1 MSTYIWPDN
10 QAILDDFAE
19 YFGEIGQELQ
29 IVSKEDLQAGFDRV
43 RNAFGYKPN
52 ADEAEL
58 AAAIFE
64 SASSRHA
71 LVDGNKR
78 LAWHAMTVFL
88 DMNGVWFDA
97 PEKASFDIAMAVVEH
112 TKTVEDLAEFIR
124 GHTSNEPLEPSR

>member
-43 RNAFGYKPN
+43 RNAFGYKPE
-52 ADEAEL
+52 ADAAAL
-58 AAAIFE
+58 AALIFE
-64 SASSRHA
+64 SVSSRHA

-78 LAWHAMTVFL
+78 LAWQAMTVFL
-88 DMNGVWFDA
+88 EMNGVWFDP

-112 TKTVEDLAEFIR
+112 AKTVEDLTNFIR
-124 GHTSNEPLEPSR
+124 DHTSDEPSETSR

>member
-29 IVSKEDLQAGFDRV
+29 IVSKDDLQAGFDRV
-43 RNAFGYKPN
+43 RNAFGDKPD
-52 ADEAEL
+52 ADAAEL
-58 AAAIFE
+58 AALIFE
-64 SASSRHA
+64 SVSSRHA

-78 LAWHAMTVFL
+78 LAWQAMTVFL

-112 TKTVEDLAEFIR
+112 TKIVEDLAEFIR
-124 GHTSNEPLEPSR
+124 EHTSNDPSGTSR

>member
-1 MSTYIWPDN
+1 MSTYVWPDN

-19 YFGEIGQELQ
+19 YFSEIGQELQ

-43 RNAFGYKPN
+43 RNAFGYKPD
-52 ADEAEL
+52 ADAAEL
-58 AAAIFE
+58 AALIFE
-64 SASSRHA
+64 SVSSRHA

-78 LAWHAMTVFL
+78 LAWQAMTVFL

-124 GHTSNEPLEPSR
+124 DHTSNEPPETSR